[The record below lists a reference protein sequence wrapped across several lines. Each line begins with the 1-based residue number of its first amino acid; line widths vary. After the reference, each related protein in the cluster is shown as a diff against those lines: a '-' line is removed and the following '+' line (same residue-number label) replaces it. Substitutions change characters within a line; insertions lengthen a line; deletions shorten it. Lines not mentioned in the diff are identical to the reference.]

1 MEPSASVKPSAKT
14 RLSSGGVEPGD
25 ATVVI
30 TTERTG
36 VRPGLDVW
44 RRGPMLCARESSR
57 NWAAMNI
64 AGAVTEIVTIDERSA
79 MGDVGVV
86 VIDDRAVMPVE
97 SPAMPSPAKAAE
109 VANSKAY
116 AERDRRAA
124 DENAGNRIPSGPN
137 W

>member
-14 RLSSGGVEPGD
+14 RLSSGGVGPGD

-44 RRGPMLCARESSR
+44 RRRPMLCARESSR
-57 NWAAMNI
+57 SLAAMNI
-64 AGAVTEIVTIDERSA
+64 AGAVTEIVAIDERSA

-86 VIDDRAVMPVE
+86 VIDDRAIMPVE

-116 AERDRRAA
+116 AKRNRRTA
-124 DENAGNRIPSGPN
+124 DENAGNRIPSGPS